1 MPENPYGAS
10 PQWLDLLTALESHGI
25 ALAACSNV
33 LRDRLARLSYF
44 SPRLTEIASAR
55 PDLIL
60 PWMKEGALDE
70 RFSKTQLRERLEA
83 ILPEVEDP
91 ETAIRFFHRSHIL
104 RIAWRDLCHLAD
116 IQVITEEL
124 SDLADVILEA
134 VYHRIWTRLTSTYGE
149 PRSHEEKTPAHL
161 AIIALGKLGGRE
173 LNFSSDIDLMFV
185 YDHGGK
191 TTGGTNA
198 AIDNKKFFTLLAQG
212 ICDFLSKPTPLGFLY
227 RVDTRLRP
235 EGERGELAVSLAA
248 VEIYYHSYGQNW
260 ERQALLKARPVAGNP
275 DTGRQFIQL
284 ITPFTYRKYVDEIEI
299 AEVLRS
305 IDSLRRRSLAA
316 IGSPAQ
322 QANNFKNGYGG
333 IREIEFFV
341 QAVQMLYGGQYPEIK
356 LAGTL
361 LSLQRMHESHL
372 LHARDFAFLTT
383 AYKFLRRIEHR
394 LQMTAG
400 QQVYD
405 LPTAPIAQKR
415 LVDSLDL
422 ASWDEF
428 KQKYEETTRG
438 VRQIY
443 EGVFQ
448 REDWNDT
455 LEPLIESQEC
465 TEEIKKLL
473 ASYEFEDPPR
483 AFAFLKALQTSPD
496 IHLQPKTTRL
506 FKAILPRLL
515 VCLKNSPDSDLALS
529 NFEQLVTSFKARSA
543 LYEAL
548 YTQPPFL
555 ELLVSVTSGSS
566 FLTRLVL
573 RDPSLME
580 TIGHDGFLE
589 EVITPDLLQHHLEL
603 IEQAYPAA
611 SRRDHLLRVQ
621 NAAMFRSGIRF
632 ILGLSDVESMGKELT
647 HIADFI
653 LEKSLS
659 CVLAQMAEKY
669 PDFTSCGAADLAIL
683 GYGKLGGREFNVAS
697 DCDLV
702 FFYSE
707 SRNVGGITSAEY
719 FHRFAAQ
726 MTRFLEEKS
735 ALGFLYNTDTRLR
748 PHGQNS
754 PLAGSFATFQDYYR
768 HQAQFWEKMAL
779 TRARF
784 IGGNP
789 QARDLLEELKKEVL
803 FQKPPNRDEIQSIL
817 DMRRK
822 IESAKGD
829 ETLKA
834 GPGGL
839 VDVEFIAQ
847 TLVLRYGFQHAS
859 VRSTSTFAILRA
871 AAREALLPLDE
882 AKQLIVS
889 YTFLREVENR
899 LRIVNNI
906 SMDAIPADPAELE
919 KLTRRYALRLDTDPL
934 TPESFLEKIGTHTTR
949 VRTIFDRFFERM
961 LEESGR

>member
-1 MPENPYGAS
+1 MPEFPYGAS
-10 PQWLDLLTALESHGI
+10 PQWLDLLASLESRGI
-25 ALAACSNV
+25 WLDSCSGTV
-33 LRDRLARLSYF
+33 RERLARLVYF
-44 SPRLTEIASAR
+44 SPRLAEIASAR
-55 PDLIL
+55 PELIIPL
-60 PWMKEGALDE
+60 LKDGALE
-70 RFSKTQLRERLEA
+70 EHISNYQLQDALHSTTRNG
-83 ILPEVEDP
+83 EDP
-91 ETAIRFFHRSHIL
+91 EAAIRFFHRAQIL
-104 RIAWRDLCHLAD
+104 RIAWRDLCNLAD
-116 IQVITEEL
+116 IQLITEEL
-124 SDLADVILEA
+124 SDLADVIIQA
-134 VYHRIWTRLTSTYGE
+134 VFDLIWKRLAASHGE
-149 PRSHEEKTPAHL
+149 PGSNESGLPARM
-161 AIIALGKLGGRE
+161 AVIALGKLGGRE

-185 YDHGGK
+185 YDNQGK
-191 TTGGTNA
+191 TQGGSDA
-198 AIDNKKFFTLLAQG
+198 AISNKKFFTQLAQG
-212 ICDFLSKPTPLGFLY
+212 ICDFLGKSTSLGFLY

-235 EGERGELAVSLAA
+235 EGDRGELAVPLA
-248 VEIYYHSYGQNW
+248 VIEFYYHSYGQNW
-260 ERQALLKARPVAGNP
+260 ERQSLLKARPAAGSP
-275 DTGRQFIQL
+275 DVGRQFLQL
-284 ITPFTYRKYVDEIEI
+284 ITPFTYRKYVDEVEI

-305 IDSLRRRSLAA
+305 IDGLRRKSLAA
-316 IGSPAQ
+316 IGSFEQ
-322 QANNFKNGYGG
+322 QAVNFKNGYGG
-333 IREIEFFV
+333 IRDIEFFV

-372 LHARDFAFLTT
+372 LHSREYEFLTA

-394 LQMTAG
+394 LQMAAD

-405 LPTAPIAQKR
+405 LPADVTARKR
-415 LVDSLDL
+415 LADSLDF
-422 ASWDEF
+422 ASWEDF
-428 KQKYEETTRG
+428 KKKYEETTRG
-438 VRQIY
+438 VRKIY

-448 REDWNDT
+448 REDWNDV
-455 LEPLIESQEC
+455 LEPILESQEC
-465 TEEIKKLL
+465 TEEIKNLL
-473 ASYEFEDPPR
+473 AAYEFEDPAR

-496 IHLQPKTTRL
+496 IHLQPKTNRL

-529 NFEQLVTSFKARSA
+529 NFEQLVTRFKARSA

-548 YTQPPFL
+548 YSQPPFL
-555 ELLVSVTSGSS
+555 ELLVTVTSGSS

-580 TIGHDGFLE
+580 TIGHDGFLDE
-589 EVITPDLLQHHLEL
+589 LITPDLLQRHLEI

-621 NAAMFRSGIRF
+621 NAAMFRGGIRF
-632 ILGLSDVESMGKELT
+632 ILGLSDVEHMGKELT
-647 HIADFI
+647 NIADFV
-653 LEKSLS
+653 LEKSFP
-659 CVLAQMAEKY
+659 AIQKQMAEKY
-669 PDFTSCGAADLAIL
+669 LDFTAGYAADLAIL

-702 FFYSE
+702 FLYSE
-707 SRNVGGITSAEY
+707 SRTAGGITSAEY

-754 PLAGSFATFQDYYR
+754 PLADSFEAFQDYYR

-789 QARDLLEELKKEVL
+789 QARALLEDLKKEVL
-803 FQKPPNRDEIQSIL
+803 FQTPPVREEIQSIL
-817 DMRRK
+817 DMRQK

-829 ETLKA
+829 ESLKA

-839 VDVEFIAQ
+839 IDVEFIAQ
-847 TLVLRYGFQHAS
+847 TLVLRYGCAHPS
-859 VRSTSTFAILRA
+859 VRSTSTFSILRA
-871 AAREALLPLDE
+871 ASREALLPIDE

-899 LRIVNNI
+899 LRIVNNL
-906 SMDAIPADPAELE
+906 SMDAIPADPVELE
-919 KLTRRYALRLDTDPL
+919 KLTRRYALRLDSDPL
-934 TPESFLEKIGTHTTR
+934 TPESFLEKISSHTRR
-949 VRTIFDRFFERM
+949 VRAIFERFFERM
-961 LEESGR
+961 KEGSGR

>member
-1 MPENPYGAS
+1 MPDNPYGSS
-10 PQWLDLLTALESHGI
+10 PQWLDLLSALESRGI
-25 ALAACSNV
+25 APAACSD
-33 LRDRLARLSYF
+33 LLHDRLARLAYF
-44 SPRLTEIASAR
+44 SPRLAEIASAR
-55 PDLIL
+55 PELIL
-60 PWMKEGALDE
+60 PWMKEDALED
-70 RFSKTQLRERLEA
+70 RITKSQLLDGLRAMLQEEG
-83 ILPEVEDP
+83 DK
-91 ETAIRFFHRSHIL
+91 ETTVRFFHRSHIL
-104 RIAWRDLCHLAD
+104 RIAWRDLCNLAD
-116 IQVITEEL
+116 IQLITEEL

-134 VYHRIWTRLTSTYGE
+134 VFDLTWSRLTSIYGE
-149 PRSHEEKTPAHL
+149 PQPQEEEPPAHL
-161 AIIALGKLGGRE
+161 AVIALGKLGGRE

-185 YDHGGK
+185 YDQNGK
-191 TTGGTNA
+191 TTGGSGA
-198 AIDNKKFFTLLAQG
+198 AIANKRFFTLLAQG
-212 ICDFLSKPTPLGFLY
+212 ICDFLGKSTPLGFLY

-235 EGERGELAVSLAA
+235 EGERGELAVPLAA
-248 VEIYYHSYGQNW
+248 IEIYYHSYGQNW
-260 ERQALLKARPVAGNP
+260 ERQALLKARPVAGSP
-275 DTGRQFIQL
+275 EAGRQFIQL
-284 ITPFTYRKYVDEIEI
+284 ITPFTYRKYVDEVEI

-305 IDSLRRRSLAA
+305 IDTLRRRSLAA
-316 IGSPAQ
+316 IGSPGQ

-372 LHARDFAFLTT
+372 LHSKEYVLLTT
-383 AYKFLRRIEHR
+383 AYKFLRRVEHR
-394 LQMTAG
+394 LQMAAD

-405 LPTAPIAQKR
+405 LPSDPAARQR
-415 LVDSLDL
+415 LVDSMDM

-465 TEEIKKLL
+465 TDEIKKLL

-548 YTQPPFL
+548 YSQPPFL
-555 ELLVSVTSGSS
+555 ELLVAVTSGSS

-589 EVITPDLLQHHLEL
+589 EVITPGLLQRHLEL

-611 SRRDHLLRVQ
+611 PRRDHLLRVQ
-621 NAAMFRSGIRF
+621 NAAMFRGGIRF
-632 ILGLSDVESMGKELT
+632 ILGLSDVESMGQELT

-653 LEKSLS
+653 LEKSLPR
-659 CVLAQMAEKY
+659 VVNQMAEKY
-669 PDFTSCGAADLAIL
+669 PDFTACGAADLAIL

-702 FFYSE
+702 FLYSQ
-707 SRNVGGITSAEY
+707 SRTEGGISSAEY

-754 PLAGSFATFQDYYR
+754 PLAGSFAAFQDYYR

-803 FQKPPNRDEIQSIL
+803 FQKPPSREEIQSIL

-839 VDVEFIAQ
+839 VDVEFVAQ
-847 TLVLRYGFQHAS
+847 TLVLRHGFQHAS
-859 VRSTSTFAILRA
+859 VRSPSTFAILRA

-934 TPESFLEKIGTHTTR
+934 TPESFLEKIGSHTRR
-949 VRTIFDRFFERM
+949 VRAIFERFFERM